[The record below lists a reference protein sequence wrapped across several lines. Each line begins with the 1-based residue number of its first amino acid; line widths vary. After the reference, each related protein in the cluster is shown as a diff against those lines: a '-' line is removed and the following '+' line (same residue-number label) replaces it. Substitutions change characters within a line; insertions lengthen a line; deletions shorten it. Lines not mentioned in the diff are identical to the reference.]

1 METVRISYKGGLR
14 TECTH
19 VKSGQTI
26 VTDAPVD
33 NNGKGEA
40 FSPTDLLATA
50 YGSCMLTIAGIY
62 CDQHGIEM
70 KDANVTV
77 EKIMFAE
84 PRRVGKLVIVLD
96 FSVNAWTEDIQKRV
110 KAAALACPV
119 AKSVHVDMELDIAFK
134 F

>member
-19 VKSGQTI
+19 VKSGQTL

-33 NNGKGEA
+33 NNGRGEA

-62 CDQHGIEM
+62 CDKHGVEM
-70 KDANVTV
+70 IGAEVGV
-77 EKIMFAE
+77 EKIMLAD
-84 PRRVGKLVIVLD
+84 PRRVGKLVMVLD
-96 FSVNAWTEDIQKRV
+96 FSVNEWTEDVQKRV

-119 AKSVHVDMELDIAFK
+119 AKSVSADMELDITFK

>member
-1 METVRISYKGGLR
+1 M
-14 TECTH
+14 
-19 VKSGQTI
+19 
-26 VTDAPVD
+26 TDAPVD
-33 NNGKGEA
+33 NNGRGEA

-62 CDQHGIEM
+62 CDKHGVEM
-70 KDANVTV
+70 KGAEVGV
-77 EKIMFAE
+77 EKIMLAD

-96 FSVNAWTEDIQKRV
+96 FSVNEWTEDVQKRV

-119 AKSVHVDMELDIAFK
+119 AKSVSADMELDITFK

>member
-19 VKSGQTI
+19 VKSGQTL

-33 NNGKGEA
+33 NNGRGEA

-62 CDQHGIEM
+62 CDKHGVEM
-70 KDANVTV
+70 KGAEVGV
-77 EKIMFAE
+77 EKIMLAD

-96 FSVNAWTEDIQKRV
+96 FSVNEWTEDVQKRV

-119 AKSVHVDMELDIAFK
+119 AKSVSADMELDITFK

>member
-14 TECTH
+14 TECKH
-19 VKSGQTI
+19 VKSGQTL

-33 NNGKGEA
+33 NNGRGEA

-62 CDQHGIEM
+62 CDKHGVEM
-70 KDANVTV
+70 KGAEVGV
-77 EKIMFAE
+77 EKIMLAD

-96 FSVNAWTEDIQKRV
+96 FSVNEWTEDVQKRV

-119 AKSVHVDMELDIAFK
+119 AKSVSADMGLDITFK

>member
-19 VKSGQTI
+19 VKSGQTL

-33 NNGKGEA
+33 NNGRGEA

-62 CDQHGIEM
+62 CDKHGVEM
-70 KDANVTV
+70 KGAEVGV
-77 EKIMFAE
+77 EKIMLAD
-84 PRRVGKLVIVLD
+84 PRRVGKLVMVLD
-96 FSVNAWTEDIQKRV
+96 FSVNEWTEDVQKRV

-119 AKSVHVDMELDIAFK
+119 AKSVSADMELDITFK